1 VQVSSPFQNSRNL
14 HKKGVKVYKFTNIF
28 ISLALFFLVGCAT
41 QNDAENAA
49 VTNLGEPENLAQ
61 DSGSEPDPN
70 EMICRREQV
79 TGSNFRR
86 EVCMTRA
93 QREEFSTQTQE
104 FMEINRTK
112 QD

>member
-1 VQVSSPFQNSRNL
+1 MS
-14 HKKGVKVYKFTNIF
+14 KFTNIF
-28 ISLALFFLVGCAT
+28 ISLALLFLVGCAA
-41 QNDAENAA
+41 QNGAETAAMTNQNEEQNLAEN
-49 VTNLGEPENLAQ
+49 TT
-61 DSGSEPDPN
+61 SEPDPN

-93 QREEFSTQTQE
+93 ERGEFSTQTQE
-104 FMEINRTK
+104 FMELNRTK